1 MASIDDLRDLL
12 QRHRQMIEQK
22 GTARQH
28 GDTLAKR
35 GISVDDLLNPSR
47 ENHSKKIKYFNRV
60 SFCLDRSTTAFRGNF
75 VLRCNL
81 IVMCLFLLPLKINA
95 SIKEKLLKC
104 GPKNAKLI
112 TFSDVVYES
121 QGEVWDTLLGK
132 WIKENRGDL
141 FSFSSLILSDKMS
154 NLALWSREKF
164 TPERLARHL
173 ISFIEM
179 KHNLYFL
186 ESKFP
191 LFGFMRDVATND
203 KKHPKLYLW
212 QGEADAIA
220 YSCKLNKYVIVE
232 FKVVDNLSDYWQ
244 SKTDLCG
251 KHLHQCLVYAK
262 LLQLHMNVH
271 MNCPYLP
278 PSLIVVIHKVTG
290 KEGYFALF
298 EDYPKE
304 CKDKLDEYEWFT
316 EQPSKRPDPLKIAN
330 TDKLLHET
338 FRYMGDV
345 VHVPDPETKLSK
357 IFGEDAT
364 VKDLLD
370 FLGHDSLEIFPQ
382 EQQ

>member
-1 MASIDDLRDLL
+1 MATFQDQRAFL
-12 QRHRQMIEQK
+12 QYHRQIIEEE

-28 GDTLAKR
+28 GDTLEKR

-47 ENHSKKIKYFNRV
+47 ENHSKKIKYFKRV
-60 SFCLDRSTTAFRGNF
+60 SFCLGRSTTAVRGNV

-81 IVMCLFLLPLKINA
+81 IVMCLFLLFKINA
-95 SIKEKLLKC
+95 GIKEKLLEL

-112 TFSDVVYES
+112 KFSD
-121 QGEVWDTLLGK
+121 EVFERPGVEWDTLLSK
-132 WIKENRGDL
+132 WIKENPPGGDDSISNARSMSAL
-141 FSFSSLILSDKMS
+141 MSKVAVWSPEEVARDLILS
-154 NLALWSREKF
+154 
-164 TPERLARHL
+164 
-173 ISFIEM
+173 IEEQ
-179 KHNLYFL
+179 HNLYFFD
-186 ESKFP
+186 SKFP
-191 LFGFMRDVATND
+191 LFGFMRDVTSNE
-203 KKHPKLYLW
+203 KKHSQKLYLW

-220 YSCKLNKYVIVE
+220 FSEVLEKYVIVE

-262 LLQLHMNVH
+262 PLQLHMNL
-271 MNCPYLP
+271 PYLP

-304 CKDKLDEYEWFT
+304 CYEKLDEYEWFT
-316 EQPSKRPDPLKIAN
+316 EQPSKRPLKVAN
-330 TDKLLHET
+330 TDKLLHEK
-338 FRYMGDV
+338 FRHVGDV
-345 VHVPDPETKLSK
+345 VHVPDPQTKLSN

-370 FLGHDSLEIFPQ
+370 SLGYDSLEILRQ
-382 EQQ
+382 EQ